1 MPNRKL
7 SITQGLLEQVP
18 EALREPWD
26 RAMATWWVNLRS
38 EGGMRLTRHGYEILR
53 EVLDLESWSFDLAEP
68 NQSTGAWR
76 ARLTKRMILDLDRKL
91 EWPYYLDFDPRK
103 KRARI
108 VFFGSQEAMMASLYG
123 DLEQWLVKIESKDRH
138 DSD

>member
-1 MPNRKL
+1 
-7 SITQGLLEQVP
+7 
-18 EALREPWD
+18 
-26 RAMATWWVNLRS
+26 MATWWVNLRS